1 MRSLSARILERF
13 HDSRVFSISI
23 RANSLSFSFFPSE
36 TSMRQLVHTR
46 FHLLVQLKWNRK
58 KPITFLTLSWLATEW
73 IRSIKSRR
81 NGNKRGRKSAKFI
94 KPHNPFHCFPSLP
107 SVVRNGRDG
116 KEGGCSYAN
125 SLRGR
130 KESLSMSGRMVGGQ
144 KVFEYRNRVLR
155 RRISRKRKGRRL
167 KQFSHGLEWWI
178 RRPVRREYQGISEI
192 SRLCSLERTNVR
204 SRWRMGLSREGR
216 EVVGGFCLQ
225 GQLRRKMDAFMG
237 IEGWWVL
244 LDEGFAC

>member
-23 RANSLSFSFFPSE
+23 RKPILSLSLSLSLRLKHRWE
-36 TSMRQLVHTR
+36 NQLVHTR

-204 SRWRMGLSREGR
+204 SRWRMGLSREGGG
-216 EVVGGFCLQ
+216 EV
-225 GQLRRKMDAFMG
+225 
-237 IEGWWVL
+237 
-244 LDEGFAC
+244 FACKGNYGGRWMRSWG